1 MSKIE
6 ITTTR
11 LVMRQLILHDAD
23 RIAELGGDWDVAS
36 MTSRMPYP
44 YTVYAA
50 HQWIDDLEDGE
61 KVFGI
66 EHGGELIGVTGYMLS
81 PDHTSAEIGYW
92 IGKPFWGQGFA
103 TEAARAVIYFC
114 FKRKRVQHVTCGHF
128 TDNPSSRRV
137 IEKLGFTYSGSAPC
151 WCEARK
157 LEADALRYRL
167 DRKEPWLKLP
177 KAVAWL
183 ASG

>member
-1 MSKIE
+1 
-6 ITTTR
+6 
-11 LVMRQLILHDAD
+11 
-23 RIAELGGDWDVAS
+23 
-36 MTSRMPYP
+36 
-44 YTVYAA
+44 
-50 HQWIDDLEDGE
+50 
-61 KVFGI
+61 
-66 EHGGELIGVTGYMLS
+66 
-81 PDHTSAEIGYW
+81 
-92 IGKPFWGQGFA
+92 
-103 TEAARAVIYFC
+103 VIYFC

-128 TDNPSSRRV
+128 ADNPSSRRV

-183 ASG
+183 AS